1 MFKLVRRGV
10 VIGLGWPA
18 VVGALAGLAVGVTA
32 GRRTAPITPAATRR
46 RLARLEDEVADA
58 LGADAFL
65 GQRPIQVGA
74 LADGI
79 VELSG
84 RVYDEW
90 EAERAVALAQRTA
103 GVRTVLNR
111 LDRDTLESHLANTRF
126 RHDAGDPQ
134 LNETHWYGL
143 RVGMGIRRQGSETD
157 PDRRDDKAPL
167 TSREL
172 GVDRA
177 IEFTSERL
185 DKLPTGVEGHTTAPA
200 APSDRGLAEDA
211 SHRRLGN
218 VPVSPMQDLHSEGQH
233 HINVPKGM
241 ELTLE
246 QLDTG
251 PAPAERRREDRG

>member
-1 MFKLVRRGV
+1 MFKLVRQGV
-10 VIGLGWPA
+10 VSGLGWPA
-18 VVGALAGLAVGVTA
+18 AVGTLAGLAVGVAA
-32 GRRTAPITPAATRR
+32 GRRRAPLTPAATRR
-46 RLARLEDEVADA
+46 RLARLEDEVTDA
-58 LGADAFL
+58 LAADPFL

-74 LADGI
+74 LASGI

-90 EAERAVALAQRTA
+90 EAERAVAVAQRTA

-111 LDRDTLESHLANTRF
+111 LDRDTLESHLTNTRL
-126 RHDAGDPQ
+126 RHDAGDPA

-143 RVGMGIRRQGSETD
+143 RVGMGQRRQGAETD
-157 PDRRDDKAPL
+157 PDRRDDKVPL

-200 APSDRGLAEDA
+200 APSDRGLVEEA

-218 VPVSPMQDLHSEGQH
+218 VPVSQMQDLNSEGQH
-233 HINVPKGM
+233 HINVPKGI

-246 QLDTG
+246 QVDTEQR
-251 PAPAERRREDRG
+251 PAERRREDRG